1 MTIVIVGDANADLSA
16 SLTRFP
22 HEGDDSPLR
31 DLAWGSGGA
40 AANVAT
46 ALARMGVPAR
56 LLARMGQDPAA
67 DVALRAARD
76 AGVDLA
82 FVQAD
87 PTLPTGLCFAAISPG
102 GERTFFSYRG
112 ANVALAPPPLDALLD
127 GAAWLHFGGHALLEG
142 PQRETT
148 LALLAEA
155 TRRGIATSLDLC
167 LPLLRA
173 HPALV
178 LSLAPSLRVL
188 FANEHELAALCASG
202 VLPGADPG
210 APDPALAAIA
220 ALGRAGSLCV
230 VGKLGARGAV
240 IGGHPPS
247 FIPALSVVACDTTAC
262 GDAFVAAFLAAHLG
276 GASMELCARFGN
288 ALGALVASRP
298 GAAAALPTRDEL
310 HHFLSAQDEH
320 AVLALLPFLPPARRQ
335 AP

>member
-1 MTIVIVGDANADLSA
+1 MIVVVGDANADLSA
-16 SLTRFP
+16 ALARFP
-22 HEGDDSPLR
+22 HEGDDSAIR
-31 DLAWGSGGA
+31 DLTWGSGGT
-40 AANVAT
+40 AANAAT

-56 LLARMGQDPAA
+56 LLARVGQDPAA
-67 DVALRAARD
+67 DVALQAARD

-127 GAAWLHFGGHALLEG
+127 GAAWLHLGGHALLEG
-142 PQRETT
+142 PQRETS

-188 FANEHELAALCASG
+188 FANEHELTALCTSG
-202 VLPGADPG
+202 ALSGADPR
-210 APDPALAAIA
+210 AADPALAAIA
-220 ALGRAGSLCV
+220 ALGRVGSLCV

-240 IGGHPPS
+240 IGGHPPL
-247 FIPALSVVACDTTAC
+247 FIPALPVLACDTTAC

-276 GASMELCARFGN
+276 GAEMGLCARLGN

-310 HHFLSAQDEH
+310 HQFLSARDEH
-320 AVLALLPFLPPARRQ
+320 AVLALLPLLPPARRQ